1 MIGPYSR
8 DFEEVEVFNC
18 SWVEMEGFFFFYYYY
33 YFVFLE
39 PPYLWHMDIPKLGVE
54 SRL

>member
-18 SWVEMEGFFFFYYYY
+18 SWVEMEGFFFFIIITILS
-33 YFVFLE
+33 F
-39 PPYLWHMDIPKLGVE
+39 
-54 SRL
+54 